1 VGHLEVNVVFQVFS
15 FLFVKC
21 LLVLPFTDATVV
33 LVCVFFRS
41 MDGVREH
48 ARNHEQQEQVS
59 EIFYIT
65 SEAGHEGPNNQCE
78 EDCPYQ
84 GKEKHYHCTWV
95 SCYFTILN

>member
-1 VGHLEVNVVFQVFS
+1 MVNSNGYQRPIIYGCDTS
-15 FLFVKC
+15 YHIHI
-21 LLVLPFTDATVV
+21 TVV
-33 LVCVFFRS
+33 LVITCFRS

-59 EIFYIT
+59 EIFYVT
-65 SEAGHEGPNNQCE
+65 AEAVSDGPNSQCE

-95 SCYFTILN
+95 SFLT